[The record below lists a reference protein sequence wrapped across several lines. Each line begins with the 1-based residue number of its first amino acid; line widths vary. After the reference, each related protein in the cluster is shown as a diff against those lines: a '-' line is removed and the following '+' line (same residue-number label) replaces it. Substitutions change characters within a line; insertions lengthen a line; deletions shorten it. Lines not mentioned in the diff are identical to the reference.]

1 MNDLDVRTNDIIQN
15 WLEFREDE
23 INSNP
28 DSNEKEYYSILEEI
42 SDNILSAVSE
52 INYEYVRSQL
62 EKLDDN
68 YMDYMGAWCHRYYK
82 SGFSDGM
89 KIVSRCYK

>member
-1 MNDLDVRTNDIIQN
+1 MNDLDVKTNDIIQE

-23 INSNP
+23 INSNI
-28 DSNEKEYYSILEEI
+28 DSNEKEYYSIFDEI
-42 SDNILSAVSE
+42 SSNILNAVSE

-68 YMDYMGAWCHRYYK
+68 YMDYMGAWCHRYYR

-89 KIVSRCYK
+89 KITSGCYK

>member
-1 MNDLDVRTNDIIQN
+1 MNDLDVKTNDIIQE

-23 INSNP
+23 INSNI
-28 DSNEKEYYSILEEI
+28 DSNERKYYSIFDEI
-42 SDNILSAVSE
+42 SSNILNAVSE

-68 YMDYMGAWCHRYYK
+68 YMDYMGAWCHRYYR

-89 KIVSRCYK
+89 KITSGCYK

>member
-1 MNDLDVRTNDIIQN
+1 MNDLDIRTNDIIQN
-15 WLEFREDE
+15 WLEFREYE

-68 YMDYMGAWCHRYYK
+68 YMDYMGAWCHKYYK

-89 KIVSRCYK
+89 KITTGCYK

>member
-28 DSNEKEYYSILEEI
+28 DSNEKEYYSILEEL

-68 YMDYMGAWCHRYYK
+68 YMDYMGAWCHKYYK

-89 KIVSRCYK
+89 KIVSGCYK

>member
-1 MNDLDVRTNDIIQN
+1 MNDLDDRTNDIIQD

-28 DSNEKEYYSILEEI
+28 DSNEKEYYSILEGI

-62 EKLDDN
+62 EQLDNN
-68 YMDYMGAWCHRYYK
+68 YMDYMGVWCHKYYK
-82 SGFSDGM
+82 SGFADGM
-89 KIVSRCYK
+89 KIVAGCYK

>member
-1 MNDLDVRTNDIIQN
+1 MNNLEDKTNDIIQD

-28 DSNEKEYYSILEEI
+28 DSNDKNYYACFEEI
-42 SDNILSAVSE
+42 SENIINAVSE
-52 INYEYVRSQL
+52 INSEYVKSQL

-68 YMDYMGAWCHRYYK
+68 YMDYMGAWCHKYYK

-89 KIVSRCYK
+89 KIVAGCYK

>member
-68 YMDYMGAWCHRYYK
+68 YMDYMGAWCHRYYRN
-82 SGFSDGM
+82 GFSDGM
-89 KIVSRCYK
+89 KITAGCYK

>member
-1 MNDLDVRTNDIIQN
+1 MNDLDVKTNDIIQE

-23 INSNP
+23 INSNI
-28 DSNEKEYYSILEEI
+28 DSNERAYYSIFDEI
-42 SDNILSAVSE
+42 SSNILNAVSE

-68 YMDYMGAWCHRYYK
+68 YMDYMGAWCHRYYR

-89 KIVSRCYK
+89 KITSGCYK

>member
-1 MNDLDVRTNDIIQN
+1 MVNQNIANDDIIKD

-28 DSNEKEYYSILEEI
+28 DSNDKKYFTCIEEI
-42 SDNILSAVSE
+42 SDNILNAVSE
-52 INYEYVRSQL
+52 INSEYVRNQL
-62 EKLDDN
+62 EKLDNN
-68 YMDYMGAWCHRYYK
+68 YMDYMGTWCEKYYK

-89 KIVSRCYK
+89 KIVAGCYK

>member
-68 YMDYMGAWCHRYYK
+68 YMDYMGAWCHKYYK

-89 KIVSRCYK
+89 KITARCYK

>member
-52 INYEYVRSQL
+52 INYEYVKSQL

-68 YMDYMGAWCHRYYK
+68 YMDYMGAWCHKYYK

-89 KIVSRCYK
+89 KIVSGCYK

>member
-1 MNDLDVRTNDIIQN
+1 MNDLDVKTNDIIQN

-28 DSNEKEYYSILEEI
+28 DSNEKEYYSILEGI

-68 YMDYMGAWCHRYYK
+68 YMDYMGAWCHKYYK

-89 KIVSRCYK
+89 KITTGCYK

>member
-1 MNDLDVRTNDIIQN
+1 MNDFENRTNDIIKD

-23 INSNP
+23 INSHP
-28 DSNEKEYYSILEEI
+28 DSNDKKYYACFEEI
-42 SDNILSAVSE
+42 SDNIISAVSE
-52 INYEYVRSQL
+52 VNSEFVRSQL

-68 YMDYMGAWCHRYYK
+68 YMDYMGAWCHKYYR

-89 KIVSRCYK
+89 KITAGCYK

>member
-1 MNDLDVRTNDIIQN
+1 MNDLDFKTNDIIQE

-23 INSNP
+23 INSNI
-28 DSNEKEYYSILEEI
+28 DSNEREYYSIFDEI
-42 SDNILSAVSE
+42 SSNILNAVSE

-62 EKLDDN
+62 EELDDN
-68 YMDYMGAWCHRYYK
+68 YMEYMGAWCHRYYR

-89 KIVSRCYK
+89 KITSGCYK

>member
-68 YMDYMGAWCHRYYK
+68 YMDYMGAWCHKYYK

-89 KIVSRCYK
+89 KIVSGCYK

>member
-42 SDNILSAVSE
+42 SGNILSAVSE

-68 YMDYMGAWCHRYYK
+68 YMDYMGAWCHKYYK

-89 KIVSRCYK
+89 KIVSGCYK